1 MSKGVKEEGIDEPD
15 VREWDPDSD
24 FAQTRREEESDTA
37 LDLPRTPRAPGPRL
51 NLDDFAS
58 PAPVPRTK
66 VVDFVE
72 RVPLRDPAAS
82 IEGDGRFERFG
93 SYTLLTAV
101 GVGGMAEVRLALGP
115 TPKGRQSACVVKRV
129 SANYA
134 DHPDFLAMF
143 KEESRI
149 ARLLDHPRIVRA
161 FDAGE
166 VDGVAFIAF
175 ELIDGVSLEE
185 LKKAAGGMLPVSV
198 VLEAGIGVAQALSY
212 AHALKDASGTPLFLV
227 HRDVSPDN
235 VLVARGGGVKLVDFG
250 IARFR
255 GREHHTMHGQVKGK
269 IRFMAPEQLMRTG
282 VDQRTDLFSLGLMM
296 ADGLRLLQTN
306 AMHMILSQVLPEAG
320 GVPPDVHALL
330 LALTKDAK
338 EQRPESAAVVIAALT
353 KLRASVSGPTLDEF
367 AKSMVFD
374 HRAPMDDSPELNP
387 VARPEQLGGAF
398 HGLVDDLMAFGDDGS
413 DSYATI
419 LRNLSAHFRRG
430 SVPPSQSFPDEETP
444 FTRTPPKET
453 IPVAPPPS
461 PASLADLLAS
471 QVGLPVDRAA
481 KKLPRSAVD
490 EPDPT
495 LEERPPRAPESDP
508 PPDPLEPPTLRPPL
522 SPFDSNMPLPSR
534 SAETPTIDVRN
545 RALEPLTIRPDG
557 RPPLKLST
565 RPPTLKGV
573 LAERP
578 APPVRVSEPPE
589 QLETSWPAVVAIA
602 CMVLALLALGLAGLV
617 LAGVI

>member
-1 MSKGVKEEGIDEPD
+1 MTKGVKEDGIGEPD
-15 VREWDPDSD
+15 VREWDPDSE

-37 LDLPRTPRAPGPRL
+37 LDLPRTQRPPRPRL

-58 PAPVPRTK
+58 PAPVSRTK
-66 VVDFVE
+66 VVEFVD

-82 IEGDGRFERFG
+82 FEGDGRFERFG
-93 SYTLLTAV
+93 NYTLLTAV

-115 TPKGRQSACVVKRV
+115 TPKGKQSACVVKRV

-149 ARLLDHPRIVRA
+149 ARLLDHPRIVQA

-166 VDGVAFIAF
+166 VEGVAFIAF

-185 LKKAAGGMLPVSV
+185 LKKASGGMLPVSV

-212 AHALKDASGTPLFLV
+212 AHALKDAAGTPLFLV

-320 GVPPDVHALL
+320 GVPRDVHALL

-338 EQRPESAAVVIAALT
+338 EQRPENAEVVIAALT

-367 AKSMVFD
+367 AKATLFD
-374 HRAPMDDSPELNP
+374 HRAPMQDNPELSP
-387 VARPEQLGGAF
+387 VERPEQLGGAF
-398 HGLVDDLMAFGDDGS
+398 QGLVDDLMAFGDDGS

-419 LRNLSAHFRRG
+419 LRNLSAHFQR
-430 SVPPSQSFPDEETP
+430 SSLPAAQSFPDEETP
-444 FTRTPPKET
+444 FTRAPSPKET

-471 QVGLPVDRAA
+471 QVGLPADRA
-481 KKLPRSAVD
+481 PRKPPISAVD
-490 EPDPT
+490 EREPT
-495 LEERPPRAPESDP
+495 LDERPREAPESDP
-508 PPDPLEPPTLRPPL
+508 PDALEPPTLRPPL
-522 SPFDSNMPLPSR
+522 SPFESNLPLPSR
-534 SAETPTIDVRN
+534 SAETPTIDVRG
-545 RALEPLTIRPDG
+545 RALEPLTIRPDRPIKLSA
-557 RPPLKLST
+557 RPP
-565 RPPTLKGV
+565 PLKGV
-573 LAERP
+573 LAERSAAP
-578 APPVRVSEPPE
+578 ARVSEPPE
-589 QLETSWPAVVAIA
+589 HLETSWPAVVAIA